1 MTLMTL
7 MATGTRLTAERS
19 STWVRSHGVSRGR
32 GVVVRPVVVA
42 ALLAAT
48 FALGGCGPQPDP
60 PSGPGTPL
68 SSVTPPSGPVSGPS
82 PDQEAE
88 MRTRLARGL
97 RAASPTVAT
106 LVEDPTTELTP
117 QEITWLTGW
126 QVVDIV
132 GTVGLHPQRYI
143 AALAEDGTAVRLTDN
158 PQAFTT
164 MVGAA
169 GVEVGSAELAG
180 RVGTDYL
187 DLTRS
192 FARSSSYRV
201 ASVGDVKWRT
211 KNVTSAQQA
220 ARAKVEQEAAV
231 AAPDPQRDGQ
241 SWTMHVW
248 TVTGQALVDHALTVG
263 HDGSVTDSPTTV
275 AENLPVQ
282 LVL

>member
-1 MTLMTL
+1 MTLITLMT
-7 MATGTRLTAERS
+7 TGTRSTADRS
-19 STWVRSHGVSRGR
+19 STRVRWDGVSRGR

-60 PSGPGTPL
+60 PSGPGTPM
-68 SSVTPPSGPVSGPS
+68 SSVTPSGPVSGPS

-88 MRTRLARGL
+88 MRTRLADGL
-97 RAASPTVAT
+97 RAASPTVAK

-169 GVEVGSAELAG
+169 GVEVGSAKLAG

-192 FARSSSYRV
+192 FARSYSYRI
-201 ASVGDVKWRT
+201 ASLADVKWRT

-231 AAPDPQRDGQ
+231 AAPDPRRDGQ

-263 HDGSVTDSPTTV
+263 HDGSVTDSPTTA